1 MKKIFSLCLMVT
13 LAGTFAFA
21 GGSSSQGN
29 SSQVSGTS
37 KTKRAAIC
45 IPYGADEF
53 FRFINDQVKSALEAE
68 GYQVQTADANG
79 DTQTM
84 IRQVQNF
91 TASKVDLMYVFPAGD
106 AAAFHDVMKEATDSG
121 IKTLVSHNNTGQGTA
136 TAFVQCDEFIMGT
149 MMAPLV
155 SQWLDKQYKNAAP
168 LSIKVLTLENS
179 LIPDMVKRS
188 TGMKIIG
195 EKFLRKVDL
204 STGRFI
210 KTNGPAVNYTDANN
224 KDVAVD
230 EPTGGL
236 VLKGGKA
243 ILNPFYDPRVQVL
256 DISNRVLMGNMDAQ
270 NALDVFFAANGG
282 SNTDIKVIMCYG
294 GDMASGASEKLMQA
308 VSQGIVKEDLSKL
321 AVFGADI
328 TDSNKERMN
337 QSLTNKNLVRGIMT
351 NGNIIQTIVNTVTKM
366 ARGESVPA
374 ESWEKLGYMIPKADG
389 SGFDQVLY
397 NNQLPNTDLF
407 FN

>member
-1 MKKIFSLCLMVT
+1 M
-13 LAGTFAFA
+13 LALVGVFAFA
-21 GGSSSQGN
+21 GGSSSQSN
-29 SSQVSGTS
+29 NAPKSTP
-37 KTKRAAIC
+37 KRAAVC
-45 IPYGADEF
+45 IPLGSDEF

-91 TASKVDLMYVFPAGD
+91 TASGVNLMYVFPAGD
-106 AAAFHDVMKEATDSG
+106 AAAFHDVMKEATDAG
-121 IKTLVSHNNTGQGTA
+121 IKTLVSHNNTGKGTA

-168 LSIKVLTLENS
+168 GSIKVLTLENS

-195 EKFLRKVDL
+195 EKFLRKIDL

-210 KTNGPAVNYTDANN
+210 KTSGPAVFYTDAKNN
-224 KDVAVD
+224 NVQVD

-236 VLKGGKA
+236 VLKDGKA
-243 ILNPFYDPRVQVL
+243 ILNPFYDSRVKVL
-256 DISNRVLMGNMDAQ
+256 DISNRTLMGNMDAQ

-282 SNTDIKVIMCYG
+282 ENTDIKAIMCYG
-294 GDMASGASEKLMQA
+294 GDMAAGASEKLMQA
-308 VSQGIVKEDLSKL
+308 VSQGIVKENLTKL

-337 QSLTNKNLVRGIMT
+337 QSLTNQSLVRGIMT

-366 ARGESVPA
+366 ARGEQVPP
-374 ESWEKLGYMIPKADG
+374 ESWELLGYMIPKADG

>member
-1 MKKIFSLCLMVT
+1 MRKILSLCLLVT
-13 LAGTFAFA
+13 LVGTFAFA
-21 GGSSSQGN
+21 GGSSQG
-29 SSQVSGTS
+29 SGGS
-37 KTKRAAIC
+37 VKRAAIC
-45 IPYGADEF
+45 IPLGSDEF
-53 FRFINDQVKSALEAE
+53 FQFINSQVKTALEAE

-91 TASKVDLMYVFPAGD
+91 TASKVNIMYVFPAGD
-106 AAAFHDVMKEATDSG
+106 ATAFHDVMKEATDSG
-121 IKTLVSHNNTGQGTA
+121 IKTLVSHNNSGPGTA
-136 TAFVQCDEFIMGT
+136 TAFVQCDEFVMGT

-155 SQWLDKQYKNAAP
+155 SQWLDKEYKNAAP
-168 LSIKVLTLENS
+168 GSVKILTLENS

-210 KTNGPAVNYTDANN
+210 KTNGSAVYYTDTNGNN
-224 KDVAVD
+224 VAVD

-236 VLKGGKA
+236 VLKDGKA
-243 ILNPFYDPRVQVL
+243 ILNPFYDKRVQVL

-282 SNTDIKVIMCYG
+282 ANTDIKAIMCYG
-294 GDMASGASEKLMQA
+294 GDMAAGASEKLMQA

-328 TDSNKERMN
+328 TDSNKERMT

-351 NGNIIQTIVNTVTKM
+351 NGNIIQTIVDTVTKM
-366 ARGESVPA
+366 ARGEPVPA
-374 ESWEKLGYMIPKADG
+374 ESWELLGYMIPKADG

-397 NNQLPNTDLF
+397 NNQLPSTDLF
-407 FN
+407 F